1 MKTLCSLLCL
11 TVALSC
17 SPALAAEDAVGTETE
32 SSKTATSTPT
42 TPETE
47 TPVAETPEAST
58 PESTNS
64 KTTTPK
70 SSTPKV
76 SKKQAQTT
84 AMKLVPGKL
93 LRWDLE
99 IQEGNPSYTFYIKGT
114 DGRISEVAIDGM
126 TGEKDHIGI
135 ELEYGTKDGKGFK
148 NTSAADRDR
157 WKEAKFSKDQAQVKA
172 LAAHPG
178 TVDAWELLIWKM
190 GDKDK
195 LVYEYRIADK
205 GQRKVVC
212 VDSMTGEI
220 LATSV
225 FADGN

>member
-1 MKTLCSLLCL
+1 
-11 TVALSC
+11 
-17 SPALAAEDAVGTETE
+17 
-32 SSKTATSTPT
+32 
-42 TPETE
+42 
-47 TPVAETPEAST
+47 
-58 PESTNS
+58 
-64 KTTTPK
+64 
-70 SSTPKV
+70 
-76 SKKQAQTT
+76 
-84 AMKLVPGKL
+84 MKLVPGKL

-99 IQEGNPSYTFYIKGT
+99 IQEGNPSYTFYIKGK

-148 NTSAADRDR
+148 NTSVADRDR
-157 WKEAKFSKDQAQVKA
+157 WKEAKFTKDQAQVKA
-172 LAAHPG
+172 LEAHPG

-205 GQRKVVC
+205 GERKVVC